1 VRGESSASDPL
12 AVFSSDE
19 QACSP
24 PTLVLKGVPPQ
35 GEASL
40 HSTILLR
47 LRHGGNLFGTPNIA
61 RRDAG
66 ALGVARPNYVYLDL
80 DKTGKRCYA
89 FVSLPH
95 KMSGSIPPICLF
107 MALVAF

>member
-1 VRGESSASDPL
+1 VRGESSASDSL

-24 PTLVLKGVPPQ
+24 PTLVLKGVPSQ

-40 HSTILLR
+40 HSTICCTFDTAVV
-47 LRHGGNLFGTPNIA
+47 NSGTPNIA

-66 ALGVARPNYVYLDL
+66 ALGVARPNYVYFDL
-80 DKTGKRCYA
+80 DKTGKRC
-89 FVSLPH
+89 
-95 KMSGSIPPICLF
+95 
-107 MALVAF
+107 